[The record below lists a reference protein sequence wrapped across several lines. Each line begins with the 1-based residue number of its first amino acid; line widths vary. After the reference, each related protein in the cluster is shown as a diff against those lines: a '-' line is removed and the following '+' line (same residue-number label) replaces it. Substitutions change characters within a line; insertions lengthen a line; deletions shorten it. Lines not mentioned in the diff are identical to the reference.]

1 MILHSPT
8 ENENANFV
16 MPVWTAGIQF
26 PRMLPETS
34 ISAWIPCWNDTIEG
48 TLLEVTEVSLAPIFK
63 RGAREGHV
71 KEIFKDSMRSLIV

>member
-1 MILHSPT
+1 MILHSPS

-34 ISAWIPCWNDTIEG
+34 ISAWIPCWDDTIEG
-48 TLLEVTEVSLAPIFK
+48 TLLEVTEVSLTPKEHAK
-63 RGAREGHV
+63 STRE
-71 KEIFKDSMRSLIV
+71 KLFKDSMRSLIV